1 MSENNETK
9 KITIPFQ
16 SDDREFDNFFGFRFG
31 MSVTDVAFKCL
42 CYGMD
47 ILGCA
52 EKRKNITMLVE
63 NSDNR
68 DIFFYDCTVHSF
80 FLSFKFYKGE
90 YYLVRMIMQVK
101 KNENDSYEKLGSE
114 FEKFVEKFASQLKI
128 KSENQFIHKSTKR
141 EFLIGEDDNLLG
153 LCISEKGAEE
163 YTENELDFS
172 NFFAE
177 KCFRQFYIVCSS
189 SAKKLLADKFNTEEL
204 RVSLSGLLVAL
215 YKSEHNIINFVNFFI
230 TKNHIKCLPDLAKE
244 IKDILKSAPDYND
257 EKAICREINNFI
269 ENRKNEILAD
279 ERQRR
284 EQRKAEKL
292 EKKNSSEST
301 SRLQYFFEYMEPDEE
316 KEDLNQRE
324 VDSASIPSLEE
335 WDWEHRDINC
345 YPVYKANN
353 SDEEVIKK
361 FFNKWNEIFSK
372 IPDIKS
378 IEVKEGYACWF
389 NEEIRKDD
397 SYLQSYHDRLKDY
410 EPIQRVFHCLGYE
423 ISIQSKYIY
432 SRPDY
437 SGTGIDRVIEDKNGF
452 IIENVFFD
460 IDDDRL
466 NEILLNEILIKYT
479 SRNGKVLFFEFS
491 KICFNSLSCFIVKDN
506 GDKRSFISENIN
518 SDEEGVCLEELG
530 YSLSMSLTEPD
541 KGSPTVRLYTS
552 KYNLLALL
560 NEIGY
565 SELAENFVKY
575 ANFLDTNAK
584 LDDET
589 KKITGE
595 RDKVQN
601 ALSALDDI

>member
-16 SDDREFDNFFGFRFG
+16 SDDSEFDNFFGFRFG
-31 MSVTDVAFKCL
+31 MSITDVAFKCL

-63 NSDNR
+63 NSDNM

-153 LCISEKGAEE
+153 FCISEKGAEE

-177 KCFRQFYIVCSS
+177 KCFRQFYIVCSF

-215 YKSEHNIINFVNFFI
+215 YKSEHDIINFVNFFI

-292 EKKNSSEST
+292 EKKNSSEFT
-301 SRLQYFFEYMEPDEE
+301 SPLQYFFEYMESDEE

-335 WDWEHRDINC
+335 WDWEHKDINC

-389 NEEIRKDD
+389 NEEMKEDYCHYSSSLD
-397 SYLQSYHDRLKDY
+397 GLKDY
-410 EPIQRVFHCLGYE
+410 KPIQRIFHCLDYD
-423 ISIQSKYIY
+423 ISIQSRDIQFRYKQE
-432 SRPDY
+432 
-437 SGTGIDRVIEDKNGF
+437 DRVIEDKNGF
-452 IIENVFFD
+452 ISENGFVD
-460 IDDDRL
+460 IDDYRL
-466 NEILLNEILIKYT
+466 NEVLIKYT
-479 SRNGKVLFFEFS
+479 SKNGKVLFLEFS
-491 KICFNSLSCFIVKDN
+491 LICHRYLDCFIFKDN
-506 GDKRSFISENIN
+506 CEKSSLISENIN
-518 SDEEGVCLEELG
+518 SDEEGVCPKELG

>member
-1 MSENNETK
+1 MSENNEIE
-9 KITIPFQ
+9 KITIPLQ
-16 SDDREFDNFFGFRFG
+16 SDDSEFDNFFGLRFG
-31 MSVTDVAFKCL
+31 MSITDVAFKCL

-90 YYLVRMIMQVK
+90 YYLVRMIIQVK
-101 KNENDSYEKLGSE
+101 KNKNDSYEKLGSE
-114 FEKFVEKFASQLKI
+114 VEKFAEKFASQLKI

-163 YTENELDFS
+163 YTENELDFP

-177 KCFRQFYIVCSS
+177 KCFRQFYIVCSF
-189 SAKKLLADKFNTEEL
+189 SAKKLIAGKFNTEEL

-215 YKSEHNIINFVNFFI
+215 SKSKYDIINFVNFFI
-230 TKNHIKCLPDLAKE
+230 MKNHIKYLSDLAKE
-244 IKDILKSAPDYND
+244 IKDIFKSAPDYND

-284 EQRKAEKL
+284 EQKKAEKL
-292 EKKNSSEST
+292 KEDNISESIPLF
-301 SRLQYFFEYMEPDEE
+301 SEKWQKVFGYMESDEE
-316 KEDLNQRE
+316 KEDLNKRK
-324 VDSASIPSLEE
+324 VASASIPSLEE
-335 WDWEHRDINC
+335 RDWEHKDINC

-378 IEVKEGYACWF
+378 IEVKEGCACWF
-389 NEEIRKDD
+389 NEEIKDD
-397 SYLQSYHDRLKDY
+397 FHSSSYLDGLKDY
-410 EPIQRVFHCLGYE
+410 EPIQRIFHCLDYD
-423 ISIQSKYIY
+423 ISIQSRYTEFRY
-432 SRPDY
+432 NQN
-437 SGTGIDRVIEDKNGF
+437 DRVIEDKNGF
-452 IIENVFFD
+452 ISENGFVD
-460 IDDDRL
+460 IDDYRH
-466 NEILLNEILIKYT
+466 NEVLIKYT
-479 SRNGKVLFFEFS
+479 SRNGKVLFFEFG
-491 KICFNSLSCFIVKDN
+491 KICHRYLECFIVKDN
-506 GDKRSFISENIN
+506 RKKSALISENIN
-518 SDEEGVCLEELG
+518 SDEEGVCPEELE
-530 YSLSMSLTEPD
+530 YSLSMSLVEPD

-552 KYNLLALL
+552 EYNLLALL

-575 ANFLDTNAK
+575 ANFLDTNAR